1 MYDEVTVL
9 VHSSIKIAGDK
20 TIYFDP
26 YKIEGNSEDA
36 DFIFITH
43 DHYDHFSP
51 KDIEKIKKKATI
63 LVVPASMEKQA
74 AKTGIPDTDTVLML
88 PGESREIN
96 GINVEAVAA
105 YNTLKPFHTKGKG
118 FLGYVVS
125 MNKTRY
131 YIAGDTDIND
141 ENKQVKCDVAVVP
154 VGGMYTMNAK
164 EAAKLVNIIKPHLAI
179 PSHYGSVVGSVK
191 DAERFIALVDKEI
204 ECRR

>member
-9 VHSSIKIAGDK
+9 VHSSIKIIGDK

-26 YKIEGNSEDA
+26 YNIEGNSKDA

-51 KDIEKIKKKATI
+51 KDIEKIKNEATI
-63 LVVPASMEKQA
+63 LVVPASMEKQS
-74 AKTGIPDTDTVLML
+74 AKAGISHKNTILIS
-88 PGESREIN
+88 PGENREIN

-105 YNTLKPFHTKGKG
+105 YNTLKPFHTKGKR
-118 FLGYVVS
+118 FLGYVVT
-125 MNKTRY
+125 MNNTRY

-141 ENKQVKCDVAVVP
+141 ENRQVKCDVAVVP
-154 VGGMYTMNAK
+154 VGGMYTMDAK
-164 EAAKLVNIIKPHLAI
+164 EAAKLVNIIKPRLAI

-191 DAERFIALVDKEI
+191 DADKFISLVDKEI
-204 ECRR
+204 ECRK